1 MLIDENAAS
10 HIALGNA
17 FRYCVTKGESMS
29 DEDFSKVGGNLSGIH
44 IDFMVGSEQMRIDG
58 ILKNGDIEPIMNNGE
73 WVFKI

>member
-17 FRYCVTKGESMS
+17 YRYCVTKGESIS
-29 DEDFSKVGGNLSGIH
+29 DEEFSKVGGNISGIH
-44 IDFMVGSEQMRIDG
+44 IDFMVGSEFMSVDG
-58 ILKNGDIEPIMNNGE
+58 ILKSGDIEPIMENGE